1 MHNSILKKQEK
12 FANSV
17 SFYSALVSSISVGI
31 SFLFLSS
38 SITITFIISLCTVIT
53 IIGRVIEKK
62 SDSLTGISKY
72 IYLMI
77 FAIAPL
83 AVFYMLETLGSFG
96 LPSIAF
102 SFTYVFVANMYYNP
116 RIVLSYSGIT
126 LLLYIGA
133 IIAFPNEFTGASG
146 SGKNAVSWITF
157 GISFLISVFVSTIL
171 SKRSKKL
178 ILDMESKKNESEE
191 LTVLLNKSINDTA
204 DSSENLHNVAKNLTH
219 GINEANKAAEQ
230 TMTSIINIAE
240 STSTQRDLTTES
252 YNVVSDISNELM
264 NIAERIST
272 VSRYA
277 KDCSTMTNEGN
288 QVITSAIDQIE
299 LINENST
306 KLTNAINTLGEKSAQ
321 ISQITAMISSI
332 AEQTN
337 LLSLNASIEASR
349 AGEAG
354 KGFSVVASEI
364 RALAEQSK
372 NAIVEINQVINLVQ
386 NEVKNTLT
394 ITNESNRSVNEGI
407 EIIRSAGEIFGKILS
422 EVNEISSYSD
432 SVSENV
438 QDIYSNSQS
447 VVSSISK
454 TKETSELISK
464 SSQEVAAASE
474 EQSATLEEISSVA
487 ENLYN
492 MSYTLKNLAQM
503 SSSRET
509 SDKIDM

>member
-1 MHNSILKKQEK
+1 MHNSVLKRQEM

-17 SFYSALVSSISVGI
+17 SFYSALVSCIGVGI
-31 SFLFLSS
+31 SFSFLSPNK
-38 SITITFIISLCTVIT
+38 TITLVFSICTIIT

-62 SDSLTGISKY
+62 SSSLESISKY

-102 SFTYVFVANMYYNP
+102 SFTYIFVANMYYNSK
-116 RIVLSYSGIT
+116 IVLSYSGIT

-133 IIAFPNEFTGASG
+133 ITAFPNEFFGASG

-157 GISFLISVFVSTIL
+157 GISFLVSVFVSTIL
-171 SKRSKKL
+171 SRRSRKM
-178 ILDMESKKNESEE
+178 ILDMENKKNESEE
-191 LTVLLNKSINDTA
+191 LSGLLNKSISGAA
-204 DSSENLHNVAKNLTH
+204 DSSENLYNVAKNLSH

-230 TMTSIINIAE
+230 TMASIISIAE
-240 STSTQRDLTTES
+240 GTSLQRDLTTES
-252 YNVVSDISNELM
+252 YNVVIDISNELM
-264 NIAERIST
+264 KIAERIST
-272 VSRYA
+272 VSTYA
-277 KDCSTMTNEGN
+277 KDCSNMTNEGN

-299 LINENST
+299 LINANST
-306 KLTNAINTLGEKSAQ
+306 KITSAINSLGEKSAE
-321 ISQITAMISSI
+321 IGQITAMISSI

-337 LLSLNASIEASR
+337 LLSLNASIEAAR

-372 NAIVEINQVINLVQ
+372 NAIIEINKVINQVQ
-386 NEVKNTLT
+386 SEVENTFSV
-394 ITNESNRSVNEGI
+394 TNESNSSVSEGI
-407 EIIRSAGEIFGKILS
+407 DIIKSAGGIFGKILS
-422 EVNEISSYSD
+422 AVNEISSYSS
-432 SVSENV
+432 SVSDNV
-438 QDIYSNSQS
+438 QDIYNNSQS

-454 TKETSELISK
+454 TKETSEVISR

-474 EQSATLEEISSVA
+474 EQSATLEEINSVA
-487 ENLYN
+487 ENLYD
-492 MSYTLKNLAQM
+492 MSYTLKNSVQL
-503 SSSRET
+503 SSPRQINE
-509 SDKIDM
+509 